1 MGFVANGNNTPSN
14 ITVSSGT
21 FFPSIAMDDIR
32 KDVRIDGS
40 VTDDRLRQILREEV
54 IDVNR
59 LLKNLI
65 GTADT
70 LAGLATSVVDDQPDT
85 EILYFSAVANGIAAK
100 VYEKYR
106 NYDATNSG
114 NKRADEMT
122 PSIDEYRRNKHWA
135 IQQLL
140 GKNHTVVDL
149 I

>member
-21 FFPSIAMDDIR
+21 FFASIAMD
-32 KDVRIDGS
+32 
-40 VTDDRLRQILREEV
+40 
-54 IDVNR
+54 
-59 LLKNLI
+59 
-65 GTADT
+65 
-70 LAGLATSVVDDQPDT
+70 TSLVDDQPDT

-100 VYEKYR
+100 IYEKYR

>member
-32 KDVRIDGS
+32 KYVRIDGS

-70 LAGLATSVVDDQPDT
+70 LAGLATSLVDDQPDT
-85 EILYFSAVANGIAAK
+85 
-100 VYEKYR
+100 
-106 NYDATNSG
+106 TNVLM
-114 NKRADEMT
+114 K
-122 PSIDEYRRNKHWA
+122 
-135 IQQLL
+135 
-140 GKNHTVVDL
+140 
-149 I
+149 